1 MSDLVN
7 SLRLCAAGD
16 CDERC
21 HKYYY
26 GAGCRGVL
34 MDEAAAALQEWEKYT
49 SYLAAHNM
57 FPTVVESRIE
67 L

>member
-1 MSDLVN
+1 MKVSFYE
-7 SLRLCAAGD
+7 R
-16 CDERC
+16 ERC